1 MTVPRFDSAKVLTV
15 GDAMIDRYW
24 HGNAKRISAEAPIP
38 VVEVKEIEDRL
49 GGAANV
55 ALNVSTLG
63 AESYLV
69 AATGSDVAARE
80 LKDKLNASN
89 IHSTL
94 LKDPLKPTTIKV
106 RLVSQNQ
113 QIVRADFEENFDISV
128 ESLVSAATNFDRI
141 DTVIL
146 SDYDKGLLS
155 DPQALIK
162 EYVSRKVPV
171 LVDPKHKD
179 FSLYQ
184 GATLVKPNINELRHA
199 IGSWDSE
206 QDMIKKVKSLL
217 EKFSWS
223 AVLITRASD
232 GMTLVELGAQTHFP
246 ARTRDVYDTSGA
258 GDTVIS
264 VLGASVSS
272 GFTLKD
278 SVGLSNIA
286 AGIVVGNF
294 GVTSISGPELREEVS
309 LIEKQSYNQGGMS
322 EEQLVSAVRDSKAK
336 GDRIVFTNGCFDIL
350 HAGHVNYLE
359 EAKREGDKLIVGLN
373 SDESVARMKGKGRPI
388 NTIDRRMK
396 IIASL
401 EVVDWVVCFDEDTPE
416 SLIELISPNVLVKG
430 GDYSVDQILGSEH
443 VRSSGGE
450 VKVLSFIEDCST
462 SILVEKIRDL

>member
-24 HGNAKRISAEAPIP
+24 HGDAKRISAEAPIP

-146 SDYDKGLLS
+146 SDYDKGLLA

-322 EEQLVSAVRDSKAK
+322 VEQLVSAVRDSKAK

>member
-89 IHSTL
+89 IKSTL

-113 QIVRADFEENFDISV
+113 QIVRADFEENFDISA

-146 SDYDKGLLS
+146 SDYDKGLLA

-162 EYVSRKVPV
+162 EYVSRKIPV

-199 IGSWDSE
+199 IGDWDSE

-232 GMTLVELGAQTHFP
+232 GMTLVELGAETHFP

-322 EEQLVSAVRDSKAK
+322 VEQLVSAVRDSKAK

-401 EVVDWVVCFDEDTPE
+401 EAVDWVVCFDEDTPE
-416 SLIELISPNVLVKG
+416 SLIELISPHVLVKG
-430 GDYSVDQILGSEH
+430 GDYSVDQVLGAKH
-443 VRSSGGE
+443 VRASGGE
-450 VKVLSFIEDCST
+450 VKVLSFVEDCST
-462 SILVEKIRDL
+462 SILVDKIRDL

>member
-24 HGNAKRISAEAPIP
+24 HGDAKRISAEAPIP

-146 SDYDKGLLS
+146 SDYDKGLLA

-162 EYVSRKVPV
+162 EYVSRKIPV

-322 EEQLVSAVRDSKAK
+322 VEQLVSAVRDSKAK

>member
-1 MTVPRFDSAKVLTV
+1 MTSPRFDSAKVLTV

-24 HGNAKRISAEAPIP
+24 HGDAKRISAEAPIP

-80 LKDKLNASN
+80 LEAKLKASN
-89 IHSTL
+89 INTKL

-113 QIVRADFEENFDISV
+113 QIVRAYFEENFDISA

-146 SDYDKGLLS
+146 SDYDKGLLA

-162 EYVSRKVPV
+162 EYVSRKIPI
-171 LVDPKHKD
+171 LVDPKYKD

-184 GATLVKPNINELRHA
+184 GATLVKPNIKELRNA
-199 IGSWDSE
+199 IGNWDSE
-206 QDMIKKVKSLL
+206 QEMIKKVKSLL

-232 GMTLVELGAQTHFP
+232 GMTLVELGAETHFP

-278 SVGLSNIA
+278 
-286 AGIVVGNF
+286 
-294 GVTSISGPELREEVS
+294 
-309 LIEKQSYNQGGMS
+309 
-322 EEQLVSAVRDSKAK
+322 
-336 GDRIVFTNGCFDIL
+336 
-350 HAGHVNYLE
+350 
-359 EAKREGDKLIVGLN
+359 
-373 SDESVARMKGKGRPI
+373 
-388 NTIDRRMK
+388 
-396 IIASL
+396 
-401 EVVDWVVCFDEDTPE
+401 
-416 SLIELISPNVLVKG
+416 
-430 GDYSVDQILGSEH
+430 
-443 VRSSGGE
+443 
-450 VKVLSFIEDCST
+450 
-462 SILVEKIRDL
+462 

>member
-24 HGNAKRISAEAPIP
+24 HGDAKRISAEAPIP

-322 EEQLVSAVRDSKAK
+322 VEQLVSAVRDSKAK

>member
-322 EEQLVSAVRDSKAK
+322 VEQLVSAVRDSKAK